1 MSSDPPPGLDL
12 SLLIAETQARLASS
26 STRART
32 GATAASGVVGP
43 DTFHVSPGPTAVGSV
58 DNSFLTPAAVGGH
71 ESGVLGESFSGGGC
85 PIVDGSYFS
94 YLRNDAF
101 YHGAVVF
108 GHCCWTEVLY

>member
-43 DTFHVSPGPTAVGSV
+43 DTFHVSPGQEGILMRRSDSLDIVV
-58 DNSFLTPAAVGGH
+58 ND
-71 ESGVLGESFSGGGC
+71 GVKK
-85 PIVDGSYFS
+85 P
-94 YLRNDAF
+94 
-101 YHGAVVF
+101 
-108 GHCCWTEVLY
+108 VLYDVPDHFGLFGGEKSLLLHRASLIW